1 MKPRKVLKVTP
12 HLSPRI
18 AAMLMRIAKEDAA
31 RDGGDIVN
39 ISRTVRM
46 MIERE
51 AERREALKQQ
61 Q

>member
-1 MKPRKVLKVTP
+1 
-12 HLSPRI
+12 
-18 AAMLMRIAKEDAA
+18 MRIAKEDAA